1 MYSLNSIYI
10 CAVEV
15 ALRFLLCLRTLAIS
29 AMSTHGLVRTRFSL
43 GSFTLSGNCSG
54 FWFLVPVGLRIRI
67 AVWTASVSNKHK
79 NKLTYRLSINNDSS
93 DIFQHRFLILS
104 PVQEH
109 SSIMSKSL
117 QEMPNSR
124 SWYRG
129 GPKESQLLILVTST
143 DSLTKS
149 SRMSIETSN
158 CWSILFLPS
167 REIKSFIKTSCCRS
181 STKLDDE
188 CKARR
193 VIPLVYD
200 FLLIRAESR
209 QAGRPAASS
218 PPGDLHQRPLHR

>member
-1 MYSLNSIYI
+1 
-10 CAVEV
+10 
-15 ALRFLLCLRTLAIS
+15 
-29 AMSTHGLVRTRFSL
+29 
-43 GSFTLSGNCSG
+43 
-54 FWFLVPVGLRIRI
+54 
-67 AVWTASVSNKHK
+67 
-79 NKLTYRLSINNDSS
+79 
-93 DIFQHRFLILS
+93 
-104 PVQEH
+104 
-109 SSIMSKSL
+109 MSKSL

-129 GPKESQLLILVTST
+129 GPKESQLLTLVTST

-218 PPGDLHQRPLHR
+218 PPGDLHQRPLHRWWSPRKPSFPCSRERAMSFTLWTSLIWRQRRRNWRASRTGIPRRYCRRRECKLTSVISKAVIFNSCLPSETV

>member
-1 MYSLNSIYI
+1 MEMYSLNSTYIY
-10 CAVEV
+10 AQWK
-15 ALRFLLCLRTLAIS
+15 LRSGFSNVREPWRSLRCPPTVWCGQDS
-29 AMSTHGLVRTRFSL
+29 HQDPSR
-43 GSFTLSGNCSG
+43 CSG

>member
-1 MYSLNSIYI
+1 M
-10 CAVEV
+10 
-15 ALRFLLCLRTLAIS
+15 
-29 AMSTHGLVRTRFSL
+29 
-43 GSFTLSGNCSG
+43 
-54 FWFLVPVGLRIRI
+54 
-67 AVWTASVSNKHK
+67 
-79 NKLTYRLSINNDSS
+79 
-93 DIFQHRFLILS
+93 FLIWS

-167 REIKSFIKTSCCRS
+167 REIKVFIKTSCCRS

-218 PPGDLHQRPLHR
+218 PPGDLHQRPLHRWWWPRKPSVPCSRERGRWASLYGPHPWYGDDSGEETGELHTRAYRDATAGEENANWRPWSLRQLSSTRAFSQRLYKSRKRKNPSSEKK